1 MKKLLTLVLAALA
14 LTAATVSPAHAW
26 GYGYGNGYGGG
37 YRGGYGGGYRGGY
50 YNNSVNPWAAA
61 AVGAVI
67 GVGIGAAV
75 ANSYQA
81 PPVYYAPPIIV
92 QPPVVMPY
100 AAPYVPPPRPCQ
112 LVQVPVVDQYGRVL
126 SYQQVCAR

>member
-14 LTAATVSPAHAW
+14 LSAATVSPAHAW
-26 GYGYGNGYGGG
+26 GYGYGGG

-50 YNNSVNPWAAA
+50 YNNSFNPWAAA

-67 GVGIGAAV
+67 GVGVGAAV
-75 ANSYQA
+75 ANSYQG
-81 PPVYYAPPIIV
+81 PPVYYAPPVVV
-92 QPPVVMPY
+92 QPPVVVPY
-100 AAPYVPPPRPCQ
+100 AAPYVPPRPCQ

-126 SYQQVCAR
+126 QYQQVCAR